1 MPVACLSGRVHL
13 YEGNDPGMTRLPIYT
28 LKLLGCEIFFAT
40 SAVGSLRESSGP
52 GSFVL
57 LKDHV
62 NLMGM
67 HPLIGANDP
76 IGLRFVDMVD
86 AYVSLYK

>member
-1 MPVACLSGRVHL
+1 
-13 YEGNDPGMTRLPIYT
+13 
-28 LKLLGCEIFFAT
+28 
-40 SAVGSLRESSGP
+40 
-52 GSFVL
+52 VL

-67 HPLIGANDP
+67 HPLIGPNDP

-86 AYVSLYK
+86 AYDPKLRTVMIGACLVRVVEHEVDEWRR

>member
-1 MPVACLSGRVHL
+1 MVFSPVSPLL
-13 YEGNDPGMTRLPIYT
+13 LPV
-28 LKLLGCEIFFAT
+28 LLP
-40 SAVGSLRESSGP
+40 SSK
-52 GSFVL
+52 VL

-67 HPLIGANDP
+67 HPLIGPNDP

-86 AYVSLYK
+86 AYDPKLRTVMLGACA